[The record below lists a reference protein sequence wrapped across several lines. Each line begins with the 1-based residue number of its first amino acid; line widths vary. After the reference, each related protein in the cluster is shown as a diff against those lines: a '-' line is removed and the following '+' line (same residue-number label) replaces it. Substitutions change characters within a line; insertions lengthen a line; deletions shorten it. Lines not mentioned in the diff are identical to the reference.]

1 MSVHLHIKDGR
12 LEVVVAVAGPKALGL
27 IAQALHDATQLK
39 GRLIGVDGHVATLR
53 KRLRAATEDV
63 VVAHP
68 AHFRTGVFAPDDK
81 PLER

>member
-1 MSVHLHIKDGR
+1 MHLHIEDGR

-27 IAQALHDATQLK
+27 IAQALHDAAQLK
-39 GRLIGVDGHVATLR
+39 GGVFLVNGHVATLR
-53 KRLRAATEDV
+53 KRLRATVEDV

-68 AHFRTGVFAPDDK
+68 AHLRTGVFTPNDK